1 MPFLPFG
8 EKVFLQELKCVVSHF
23 IICNHQAFPS
33 DSSKQPVPELH
44 AHNITYTY
52 SQKLI
57 YLLRE
62 SRICHNKYF
71 MDSTKVTGKS
81 ENFEYFGHV
90 EPRRQPLGKEQR
102 ALHYTVNGL
111 SRTSSFR
118 LD

>member
-1 MPFLPFG
+1 VWSLISSFVIIKHFHLIAANNQYLNYMPTILLTHIR
-8 EKVFLQELKCVVSHF
+8 K
-23 IICNHQAFPS
+23 
-33 DSSKQPVPELH
+33 
-44 AHNITYTY
+44 
-52 SQKLI
+52 KLI